1 MSTNLGSANWLGL
14 FRAFIGDEED
24 AAFNTTSLRWHYA
37 IGSLE
42 AGYTV
47 TDMATPILS
56 ETLTLAS
63 LDAVTLV
70 AYAARSLLS
79 PKKQLTSFSTGSPRR
94 SFRFDNVHGAL
105 QRAQSFI
112 CEHDTDFAMPSDYAN
127 DIQIILDI
135 ENIAID
141 TETEEL

>member
-1 MSTNLGSANWLGL
+1 MSTNLGHTNWIGL
-14 FRAFIGDEED
+14 FRAFIGDGED
-24 AAFNTTSLRWHYA
+24 EAFNTTSLKSHLW
-37 IGSLE
+37 IGALE

-47 TDMATPILS
+47 TSTSTPSLS
-56 ETLTLAS
+56 ETVSYNTLAGI
-63 LDAVTLV
+63 TLV

-79 PKKQLTSFSTGSPRR
+79 PRKSLISFSTGSPRR
-94 SFRFDNVHGAL
+94 SFRFDNINGAL

-112 CEHDTDFAMPSDYAN
+112 CEHDADFSMPSDYAN

-141 TETEEL
+141 TETDEL